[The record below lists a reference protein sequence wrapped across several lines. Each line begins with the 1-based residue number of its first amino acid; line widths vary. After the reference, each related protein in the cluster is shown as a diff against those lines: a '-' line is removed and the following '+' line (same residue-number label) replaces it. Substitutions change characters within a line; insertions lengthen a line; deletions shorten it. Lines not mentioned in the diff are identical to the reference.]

1 MLNFKCHRCNR
12 LTTMINS
19 KGSLVSN
26 IKHCKLLGLQ
36 ATRLHLVSPKSHQ
49 EVKSS
54 VLFHWPLST
63 LPTGK
68 TQTSLGFT
76 AWVCQPGEH
85 RTRCQGQGAPAPSP
99 ARLFLPLPEKLQ
111 NRENVRKFQF
121 GTREINYSVLIFPDV
136 QSSPE

>member
-1 MLNFKCHRCNR
+1 MLSFKCHRCNR

-26 IKHCKLLGLQ
+26 IKHCKLLGPQ

-49 EVKSS
+49 EIKSS
-54 VLFHWPLST
+54 VLFHCPLST

-68 TQTSLGFT
+68 TSLEFT

-85 RTRCQGQGAPAPSP
+85 CAQCQGLGAPAPSP

-111 NRENVRKFQF
+111 NGENVRKFQF
-121 GTREINYSVLIFPDV
+121 GTWEINYSVLIFPDV